1 MPVTI
6 GTLHIDMIIEQAMK
20 DELDQL
26 GTAWGRGKVNRQIQ
40 ARRVQLENST
50 QLDKITGKVWLTKN
64 VKLKSSQSLRVKARS
79 SNPLNTKRM
88 NVIIEPT
95 DDEEGSYTIPAYTYL
110 KSNSRSVHVGL
121 RNMSCCTVTLHKGT
135 VVAELSPTNAIP
147 KMLAPK
153 LASCQLEFT
162 KNQGPKGS
170 KLEFVNS
177 MNSQPKFTQERR
189 DKLFS
194 KLDLTGYDNWT
205 QDQCDVMDDVIKCYH
220 HIFAVEDL
228 ELGRTN
234 LI

>member
-1 MPVTI
+1 
-6 GTLHIDMIIEQAMK
+6 MIIEQATK
-20 DELDQL
+20 EELDQL

-40 ARRVQLENST
+40 ARRVQLENLT
-50 QLDKITGKVWLTKN
+50 QLDKITGKVRLTKN
-64 VKLKSSQSLRVKARS
+64 VKLKSNQSLKVKARS
-79 SNPLNTKRM
+79 SNPLNTKRV

-121 RNMSCCTVTLHKGT
+121 CNISCHTVTLNKGT
-135 VVAELSPTNAIP
+135 VVAELSPANAIP

-162 KNQGPKGS
+162 KNQGLES
-170 KLEFVNS
+170 NELEFVNS
-177 MNSQPKFTQERR
+177 TNSQPKLTKERR
-189 DKLFS
+189 HKIFS
-194 KLDLTGYDNWT
+194 KLDLTGYDKWT
-205 QDQCDVMDDVIKCYH
+205 QDQHDMMDAAIECYH

-234 LI
+234 LVKHEIN